1 MENNFFLFLLIG
13 LVIVLSYFYNKK
25 ENYDPNDRNFSDIN
39 INKIGNLKINIES
52 QIQEFLKNFPGV
64 IISYDHRFEPLSKG
78 SIYIS
83 GEYTINN
90 PISSIS
96 VIPGVRFIGF
106 NKLSK
111 LDTFIIDGSLDE
123 LMGPKT
129 IILSKDLSDK
139 IDSFIV
145 TIYDRKLLNDYM
157 KTYGKNYNDM
167 IQSYL
172 RFGRVKR
179 GY

>member
-25 ENYDPNDRNFSDIN
+25 ENFDEINFADIN

-111 LDTFIIDGSLDE
+111 SDTFIIDGSLDE

>member
-1 MENNFFLFLLIG
+1 MENNVFLFLLIG
-13 LVIVLSYFYNKK
+13 LVIVLSFFYNKK
-25 ENYDPNDRNFSDIN
+25 ENYDPNDRNFDDIN
-39 INKIGNLKINIES
+39 NNKIGNLKISIES

-78 SIYIS
+78 SIYKS
-83 GEYTINN
+83 GEYNINK
-90 PISSIS
+90 PISSIN

-111 LDTFIIDGSLDE
+111 LDTFIIDGSLNE

-129 IILSKDLSDK
+129 IIFSKDLSDK

-145 TIYDRKLLNDYM
+145 TIYDRKLLDDYM